1 MQTDLK
7 LLLQKFSD
15 GELTINMFIRK
26 IRDISELSPKECNC
40 KKLVIKELIIK
51 EYLENQKEA
60 KKLKHKEDNRKALK
74 KWLSN
79 PENKKKR
86 SEKDKIRYQRNKAI
100 GNKD

>member
-40 KKLVIKELIIK
+40 KKLVIKSE
-51 EYLENQKEA
+51 ENIRKIGGCRPQKF
-60 KKLKHKEDNRKALK
+60 LCD
-74 KWLSN
+74 
-79 PENKKKR
+79 
-86 SEKDKIRYQRNKAI
+86 
-100 GNKD
+100 